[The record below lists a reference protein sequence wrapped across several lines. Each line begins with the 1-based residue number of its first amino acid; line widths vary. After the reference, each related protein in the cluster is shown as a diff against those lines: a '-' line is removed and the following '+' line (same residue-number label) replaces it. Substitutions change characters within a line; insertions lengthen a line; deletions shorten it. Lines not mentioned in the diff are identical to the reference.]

1 MNTSLFG
8 IRCYNQSSIIVSS
21 SVS

>member
-8 IRCYNQSSIIVSS
+8 IRCYNQSSVMVSS
-21 SVS
+21 SMS